1 MRLSA
6 AQLELQS
13 AKAAAA
19 NALKQHMTRLQEKL
33 QDRCRLLLS
42 QNSITLKQDSS
53 AAASSA
59 ER

>member
-1 MRLSA
+1 MVKAHQTAVMRLSA

-33 QDRCRLLLS
+33 QDRW
-42 QNSITLKQDSS
+42 
-53 AAASSA
+53 AF
-59 ER
+59 